1 MGASVTGCPRRKREW
16 EAAPHPSPGGG
27 GGGGPGSVL
36 SLPKALAARPLPTS
50 LQPGPGSAFSKAH
63 LIVRLPRLKPPGG
76 HPLDTQVT
84 SARLPSAHYVPGTE
98 PPQTLACTAVQ
109 SSSHVRLCDPMDCST
124 PGFPVFDHF
133 LKEGQASICLPSTC
147 SGISPQLL
155 CRPLIS

>member
-16 EAAPHPSPGGG
+16 EGAPHPSPGGG

-50 LQPGPGSAFSKAH
+50 PQPGPGSAFSNAH

-84 SARLPSAHYVPGTE
+84 SARLPSATMYRAQSPLKERLKLSRALLFSRPVMSDSV
-98 PPQTLACTAVQ
+98 TLRTAAHQ
-109 SSSHVRLCDPMDCST
+109 ASLSFT
-124 PGFPVFDHF
+124 TF
-133 LKEGQASICLPSTC
+133 LKRVRHPYVCP
-147 SGISPQLL
+147 
-155 CRPLIS
+155 